1 MVTFG
6 LPLGEGVIGDW
17 ILVIGDGL
25 LVIGDWEL
33 VIGDGLLAVGNSEV
47 PAGEAREERLVEW

>member
-1 MVTFG
+1 MVTLG

-17 ILVIGDGL
+17 K
-25 LVIGDWEL
+25 L